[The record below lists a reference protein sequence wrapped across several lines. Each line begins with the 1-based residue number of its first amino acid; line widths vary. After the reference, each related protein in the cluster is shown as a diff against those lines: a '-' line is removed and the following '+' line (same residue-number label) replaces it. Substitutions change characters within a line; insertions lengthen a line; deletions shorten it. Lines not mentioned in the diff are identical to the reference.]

1 MLLKRY
7 QASADKPS
15 RAHLLVLG
23 LACQGAG
30 AGGEVGELKVGTGG
44 GLGKAAGG
52 VSFFL
57 AQGGSVPGAACA
69 RACAADVACTPAS
82 TRPNV

>member
-1 MLLKRY
+1 MQLKRY

-44 GLGKAAGG
+44 GLGEGHWG
-52 VSFFL
+52 FFFL
-57 AQGGSVPGAACA
+57 GPSRV
-69 RACAADVACTPAS
+69 
-82 TRPNV
+82 

>member
-44 GLGKAAGG
+44 GLGEDHWGF
-52 VSFFL
+52 FFL
-57 AQGGSVPGAACA
+57 AQAGSKPGAASAC
-69 RACAADVACTPAS
+69 ACAANVACVPAS
-82 TRPNV
+82 THPNV